1 LNILFATSEAA
12 PFCKTGGLGDVC
24 GALPRELSRLG
35 HKPVIILPAFRQARQ
50 AGVPIEPTGV
60 TVDVPIGQKTV
71 RGHFLRSQL
80 PNSDVP
86 VYLIEQND
94 YFDRSQLYREEG
106 EDYRDNCERFTFY
119 CRAVLEAIPLLGLQ
133 VDVLHCHDWC
143 AGLIP
148 AYLKTAYGHK
158 DPWRRLVSL
167 LTIHNLAYQGNFWH
181 WDMALTGL
189 DWKYF
194 NWRQME
200 FYGNLSF
207 LKTAVVFS
215 DAITTVSPTYAKEIL
230 HPPLSCG
237 FEGVLN
243 HRAADLTGIINGVDY
258 DEWNSTTDRYL
269 GDHRY
274 GLRNYAEGKAA
285 CKRELQ
291 QSLHLPQ
298 RSETPLLAAIGRLA
312 DQKGFDLIT
321 RVMQHWV
328 ERVDAQWVI
337 LGTGEPRYHEVLGSL
352 AREYPEQIAVRLEF
366 SNEWAH
372 RIEAAADIFVMPS
385 QYEPCGLNQLYSL
398 QYGTVPVVRATG
410 GLVDTVVNATD
421 ETIANRTAT
430 GFAFH
435 DYTSLALAETLERA
449 CRAYLE
455 KPLWNQLI
463 ETGMQQDWSW
473 RHSAEQYVR
482 VYEDVR
488 TRRQQQ
494 WERLKAIL

>member
-1 LNILFATSEAA
+1 MNILFATSEAA

-24 GALPRELSRLG
+24 GALPRELERLG

-50 AGVPIEPTGV
+50 SGVPTEPTGV
-60 TVDVPIGQKTV
+60 AVDVPIGQKTV

-80 PNSDVP
+80 PNSNVP
-86 VYLIEQND
+86 VFLLDQDD
-94 YFDRSQLYREEG
+94 YYDRSQLYREEG
-106 EDYRDNCERFTFY
+106 EDYRDNSERFTFY
-119 CRAVLEAIPLLGLQ
+119 CRAVLEAIPKLGLQ
-133 VDVLHCHDWC
+133 VDLVHCHDWC

-148 AYLKTAYGHK
+148 AYLKTLYGQH
-158 DPWRRLVSL
+158 DSWQRLTSL

-189 DWKYF
+189 DWRYF

-207 LKTAVVFS
+207 LKTAIVFS

-243 HRAADLTGIINGVDY
+243 HRSADLTGIINGVDY
-258 DEWNSTTDRYL
+258 DVWNPATDRHL
-269 GDHRY
+269 GDYRY
-274 GLRNYAEGKAA
+274 GIRNYAEGKAA

-291 QSLHLPQ
+291 RSLHLPQ
-298 RSETPLLAAIGRLA
+298 RAETPLVAAIGRLA
-312 DQKGFDLIT
+312 DQKGFDLIV
-321 RVMQHWV
+321 RVMQHWA

-337 LGTGEPRYHEVLGSL
+337 LGTGEPKYHEMLSSL
-352 AREYPEQIAVRLEF
+352 AREFPERVAVRLEF
-366 SNEWAH
+366 SDELAH

-398 QYGTVPVVRATG
+398 KYGTVPVVRATG

-421 ETIANRTAT
+421 ETIAARTAT
-430 GFAFH
+430 GFSFD
-435 DYTSLALAETLERA
+435 DYTSIALSEALEKA

-455 KPLWNQLI
+455 KSLWNQLI

-473 RHSAEQYVR
+473 RTSAEQYAR
-482 VYEDVR
+482 VYEQTAQR
-488 TRRQQQ
+488 GPSPI
-494 WERLKAIL
+494 A

>member
-1 LNILFATSEAA
+1 VNILLATTEAA

-24 GALPRELSRLG
+24 GALPRELARLG
-35 HKPVIILPAFRQARQ
+35 HQPVVVLPAFRQVRQ
-50 AGVPIEPTGV
+50 SGIPMEPTGV
-60 TVDVPIGQKTV
+60 TVDVPIGQKMV

-80 PNSDVP
+80 PKSGVP
-86 VYLIEQND
+86 VFLLEQDD
-94 YFDRSQLYREEG
+94 YYNRPQLYREHG

-119 CRAVLEAIPLLGLQ
+119 CRAVLEAIPRLGLN
-133 VDVLHCHDWC
+133 VDLVHCHDWC
-143 AGLIP
+143 TGLIP
-148 AYLKTAYGHK
+148 AYLKTLYGQRE
-158 DPWRRLVSL
+158 PWRGVTSL

-194 NWRQME
+194 NWQHME

-207 LKTAVVFS
+207 LKTAIVFA
-215 DAITTVSPTYAKEIL
+215 DALTTVSPTYAQEIL
-230 HPPLSCG
+230 QPPLSCG

-258 DEWNSTTDRYL
+258 EQWNPAIDRYL
-269 GDHRY
+269 GPNRY
-274 GLRNYAEGKAA
+274 DVNDYDRGKAA
-285 CKRELQ
+285 CKTDLQ
-291 QSLHLPQ
+291 RSLHLPQ
-298 RSETPLLAAIGRLA
+298 RAETPLLAAIGRLA

-321 RVMQHWV
+321 RVMRHWA

-337 LGTGEPRYHEVLGSL
+337 LGTGEPKYHEVLGSL
-352 AREYPEQIAVRLEF
+352 AKEYPERIAVRLEF
-366 SNEWAH
+366 SDELAH
-372 RIEAAADIFVMPS
+372 RIEAGADIFVMPS

-398 QYGTVPVVRATG
+398 KYGTVPVVRATG

-421 ETIANRTAT
+421 ETMANRTAT
-430 GFAFH
+430 GFSFE

-473 RHSAEQYVR
+473 RHSAKQYAE
-482 VYEDVR
+482 VYER
-488 TRRQQQ
+488 TADRGPV
-494 WERLKAIL
+494 EVS